1 MSRLSPSVRQGLL
14 LLPLAISLGWLCL
27 HAPGPFAREAY
38 FVLVIWAL
46 TLATRTVSWGSAVSA
61 LSLGIGVAAPLMVLA
76 GILFERA
83 GVDLLESDF
92 GSWAVVPV
100 LEELV
105 KLGPVFLVAALH
117 QRKTRLTLNPS
128 DWLLVGCAAGAG
140 FAMVENAQ
148 LVQHSPGV
156 LRDMARQYGPSWL
169 VPGAWGAAG
178 YVGHAA
184 ATGLAAAG
192 IGLARSLSRVA
203 AARQA
208 SATLSRV
215 ALWAPLGWVIVEHVL
230 ANLHVSTGS
239 AATFALGNGRLT
251 PWLFLGLVVWIV
263 AIDIARARQVL
274 AHSRTLRMRLAMTRE
289 ALTGSRLPKRRA
301 LWQRI
306 GVAAAELRLL
316 NATAWLT
323 LDRLAGGTAK

>member
-1 MSRLSPSVRQGLL
+1 MSRLSPTVRQVLL
-14 LLPLAISLGWLCL
+14 LSPLAISLGWLCL
-27 HAPGPFAREAY
+27 DAPGPFVREAY
-38 FVLVIWAL
+38 FVLLMWVL
-46 TLATRTVSWGSAVSA
+46 TMVTRTVSWGSAVSA

-76 GILFERA
+76 GILFEWA
-83 GVDLLESDF
+83 GLDLSESDV

-105 KLGPVFLVAALH
+105 KLGPVLLVAALH
-117 QRKTRLTLNPS
+117 QRKTTLTFNPS

-156 LRDMARQYGPSWL
+156 LRDMARHYGPSWL

-192 IGLARSLSRVA
+192 MGLARSLSRVA
-203 AARQA
+203 AARHA

-215 ALWAPLGWVIVEHVL
+215 ALLVPLGWVIAEHVL

-239 AATFALGNGRLT
+239 SATFVLGNGRLT
-251 PWLFLGLVVWIV
+251 PWLFLGMVVLIV
-263 AIDIARARQVL
+263 ASDIARARQVL
-274 AHSRTLRMRLAMTRE
+274 AHSRTLRVRMAMTRE
-289 ALTGSRLPKRRA
+289 ALTGSRLPKRRT
-301 LWQRI
+301 LWQRT

-323 LDRLAGGTAK
+323 LDRLAGGTAT